1 MLYRY
6 MLFTISRILKK
17 MTSTVSRIIYICMF
31 QNDEINSDL
40 SVKLLKWR
48 GLLEYMSHSRSRD
61 EFESGM
67 HLISAET
74 TLS

>member
-1 MLYRY
+1 
-6 MLFTISRILKK
+6 
-17 MTSTVSRIIYICMF
+17 MF

-48 GLLEYMSHSRSRD
+48 GLLEYMSRSRD
-61 EFESGM
+61 ELESGM

>member
-1 MLYRY
+1 
-6 MLFTISRILKK
+6 